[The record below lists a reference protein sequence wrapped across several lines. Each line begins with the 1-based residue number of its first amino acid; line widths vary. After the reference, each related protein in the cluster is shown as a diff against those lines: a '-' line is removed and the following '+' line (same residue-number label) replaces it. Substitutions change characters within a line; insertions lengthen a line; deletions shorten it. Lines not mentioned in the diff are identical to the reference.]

1 MQSVCAEYGE
11 TNRQVER
18 SNAQIQKRIMH
29 CLQLSNLEFDMTAA
43 KYIHTETDEP
53 FVEAFGG
60 WQDQSILIVD
70 DEPGMRSFLQRTLD
84 GRCRRVEAVDS
95 VEAASV
101 LLDLRHFDLIILDNS
116 LPGKSGVEW
125 LHEIRALGL
134 HNDVVLITAFA
145 DLETAIHALRAGAAD
160 FLLKPF
166 RVNQIL
172 SAIGRCFDRTHLR
185 RENFILRRELDSHVD
200 FGVDGLVGHSAALQP
215 VRETIKRLATVSSTV
230 LITGE
235 SGTGKEIAARGMHY
249 LSSRS
254 GNHFVP
260 VNCGAVAPDII
271 ESELFGH
278 VKGAFSGAASSR
290 EGLFFYA
297 QGGTLFLDE
306 VAELPLAMQVKLL
319 RVLEEKKI
327 RPVGAERE
335 IPVDVRVIAATNRN
349 VEEAVQEGRFRQDL
363 YYRLNVVQV
372 HMPPLR
378 ERTDD
383 IPALAA
389 YFVRQL
395 APQLGLPP
403 KQPDSALLASMAT
416 HSWPG
421 NVRELRNLIERW
433 LILGS
438 ISDIASDSK
447 SIAIDSGSDVSLEA
461 IEKQHILK
469 ILGEADGNKTEA
481 ARRLGVS
488 RKTLERKCA
497 EWGV

>member
-1 MQSVCAEYGE
+1 MNAA
-11 TNRQVER
+11 
-18 SNAQIQKRIMH
+18 SN
-29 CLQLSNLEFDMTAA
+29 TAIPTGPDA
-43 KYIHTETDEP
+43 DES
-53 FVEAFGG
+53 FTEAFGG
-60 WQDQSILIVD
+60 WQHRSILIVD
-70 DEPGMRSFLQRTLD
+70 DEPGMRSFLHRTLAS
-84 GRCRRVEAVDS
+84 RCSRVETAES
-95 VEAASV
+95 VEEATV
-101 LLDLRHFDLIILDNS
+101 LLDQHHFDLIILDNS
-116 LPGKSGVEW
+116 LPGKSGVDW
-125 LHEIRALGL
+125 LQEIRTLGL

-145 DLETAIHALRAGAAD
+145 DLDIAIRALRAGAAD

-172 SAIGRCFDRTHLR
+172 SAIGRCFDRAHLR
-185 RENFILRRELDSHVD
+185 RENFVLRRELDQHAD
-200 FGVDGLVGHSAALQP
+200 LAGVDGLVGDSAALEP
-215 VRETIKRLATVSSTV
+215 IREAIKRLAAVTSTV

-235 SGTGKEIAARGMHY
+235 SGTGKEIAARAMHT
-249 LSSRS
+249 LSNRS
-254 GNHFVP
+254 SNHFVP
-260 VNCGAVAPDII
+260 INCGAVAPEII

-349 VEEAVQEGRFRQDL
+349 VEEEVREGRFRQDL
-363 YYRLNVVQV
+363 YYRLNVVQI

-378 ERTDD
+378 ERIDD
-383 IPALAA
+383 IPALSA

-395 APQLGLPP
+395 AQQLGVPP
-403 KQPDSALLASMAT
+403 HAPDATLLQSMT
-416 HSWPG
+416 SYPWPG

-433 LILGS
+433 LILGTM
-438 ISDIASDSK
+438 SDIAAGK
-447 SIAIDSGSDVSLEA
+447 QEQIAGGDMTLEA
-461 IEKQHILK
+461 VEKRHILK
-469 ILGEADGNKTEA
+469 VLDEAGGNKTEA
-481 ARRLGVS
+481 GRRLGIS

>member
-1 MQSVCAEYGE
+1 
-11 TNRQVER
+11 
-18 SNAQIQKRIMH
+18 
-29 CLQLSNLEFDMTAA
+29 MTAVTSLS
-43 KYIHTETDEP
+43 TETDEP

-60 WQDQSILIVD
+60 WQERSILIVD
-70 DEPGMRSFLQRTLD
+70 DEPGMRSFLQRTLV
-84 GRCRRVEAVDS
+84 GRCSRVETAES
-95 VEAASV
+95 VEEAGV
-101 LLDLRHFDLIILDNS
+101 LLGQRHFDLIILDNA
-116 LPGKSGVEW
+116 LPGKSGVDW
-125 LHEIRALGL
+125 LQEIRTLGL

-145 DLETAIHALRAGAAD
+145 DLETAIRALRAGAAD

-172 SAIGRCFDRTHLR
+172 SAIGRCFDRAHLR
-185 RENFILRRELDSHVD
+185 RENFVLRRELDHHVD
-200 FGVDGLVGHSAALQP
+200 LAGADGLVGHSAVLQP
-215 VRETIKRLATVSSTV
+215 IRDAIPRLAVVPSTV

-235 SGTGKEIAARGMHY
+235 SGTGKEVAARAMHY
-249 LSSRS
+249 LSNRS
-254 GNHFVP
+254 KNHFVP
-260 VNCGAVAPDII
+260 VNCGAVAPEII

-306 VAELPLAMQVKLL
+306 VGELPMAMQVKLL

-349 VEEAVQEGRFRQDL
+349 VEEAVAQGRFRQDL
-363 YYRLNVVQV
+363 YYRLNVVQL

-378 ERTDD
+378 ERVED
-383 IPALAA
+383 IPALASN
-389 YFVRQL
+389 FVRQL
-395 APQLGLPP
+395 SQQLGVPP
-403 KQPDSALLASMAT
+403 QELDGKLLASMA
-416 HSWPG
+416 SYAWPG
-421 NVRELRNLIERW
+421 NVRELRNLVERW

-438 ISDIASDSK
+438 IPG
-447 SIAIDSGSDVSLEA
+447 IDFTGKPSPIPSPILVGEEVTLEA

-469 ILGEADGNKTEA
+469 ILAETGGNKTEA
-481 ARRLGVS
+481 GRRLGVS

>member
-1 MQSVCAEYGE
+1 MGYKKPYPSFVAYP
-11 TNRQVER
+11 
-18 SNAQIQKRIMH
+18 RI
-29 CLQLSNLEFDMTAA
+29 EFNMSAA
-43 KYIHTETDEP
+43 TPVNHPEEP

-60 WQDQSILIVD
+60 WQERSILIVD
-70 DEPGMRSFLQRTLD
+70 DEPGMRSFLQRTLV
-84 GRCRRVEAVDS
+84 GRCSRVDTVDS
-95 VEAASV
+95 VEAANV
-101 LLDLRHFDLIILDNS
+101 LLGQYHFDLIILDNS
-116 LPGKSGVEW
+116 LPGKSGVDW
-125 LHEIRALGL
+125 LQEIRELGL

-145 DLETAIHALRAGAAD
+145 DLETAIRALRAGAAD

-172 SAIGRCFDRTHLR
+172 SAIGRCFDRAHLR
-185 RENFILRRELDSHVD
+185 RENFILRRELDTHVD
-200 FGVDGLVGHSAALQP
+200 LAGVDGLVGASAALQP
-215 VRETIKRLATVSSTV
+215 IREAIKRLATVPSTV

-235 SGTGKEIAARGMHY
+235 SGTGKEIAARAMHQ
-249 LSSRS
+249 LSNRS

-260 VNCGAVAPDII
+260 VNCGAVAPEII

-306 VAELPLAMQVKLL
+306 VAELPLTMQVKLL
-319 RVLEEKKI
+319 RVLEEKRI

-349 VEEAVQEGRFRQDL
+349 VEEAVAEGRFRQDL
-363 YYRLNVVQV
+363 YYRLNVVQL

-378 ERTDD
+378 ERTED
-383 IPALAA
+383 IPALAE

-395 APQLGLPP
+395 AQQLGVVA
-403 KQPDSALLASMAT
+403 KKPDHTLFATLASY
-416 HSWPG
+416 SWPG

-433 LILGS
+433 LILGN
-438 ISDIASDSK
+438 I
-447 SIAIDSGSDVSLEA
+447 SDVSATNNVAPTPSNGDVTLEA
-461 IEKQHILK
+461 VEKQHILK
-469 ILGEADGNKTEA
+469 ILAEVDGNKTEA
-481 ARRLGVS
+481 GRRLGIS

>member
-1 MQSVCAEYGE
+1 
-11 TNRQVER
+11 
-18 SNAQIQKRIMH
+18 
-29 CLQLSNLEFDMTAA
+29 MTAA
-43 KYIHTETDEP
+43 NLLNTESDEP
-53 FVEAFGG
+53 FAEAFGG
-60 WQDQSILIVD
+60 WQERSILIVD
-70 DEPGMRSFLQRTLD
+70 DEPGMRSFLQRTLE
-84 GRCRRVEAVDS
+84 GRCKRVEAVES

-134 HNDVVLITAFA
+134 HNDVILITAFA
-145 DLETAIHALRAGAAD
+145 DLETAIHALRAGASD

-185 RENFILRRELDSHVD
+185 RENFILRRELDHHVD
-200 FGVDGLVGHSAALQP
+200 MGVDGLVGNSAALQP
-215 VRETIKRLATVSSTV
+215 IREAIKRLATVPSTV

-235 SGTGKEIAARGMHY
+235 SGTGKEIAARAMHY
-249 LSSRS
+249 LSNRSR
-254 GNHFVP
+254 NHFVP

-349 VEEAVQEGRFRQDL
+349 VEEAVREGRFRQDL
-363 YYRLNVVQV
+363 YYRLNVVQL

-378 ERTDD
+378 ERVDD
-383 IPALAA
+383 IPALAT

-395 APQLGLPP
+395 SQQLGVSA
-403 KQPDSALLASMAT
+403 QEPDSPLLASMAA

-438 ISDIASDSK
+438 ISDLASGGNSTQ
-447 SIAIDSGSDVSLEA
+447 SDGGGEVLLEA
-461 IEKQHILK
+461 VEKQHILK
-469 ILGEADGNKTEA
+469 ILGEAAGNKTEA

>member
-1 MQSVCAEYGE
+1 MS
-11 TNRQVER
+11 
-18 SNAQIQKRIMH
+18 
-29 CLQLSNLEFDMTAA
+29 AA
-43 KYIHTETDEP
+43 TPISSDADEP

-60 WQDQSILIVD
+60 WQERSILVVD
-70 DEPGMRSFLQRTLD
+70 DEPGMRSFLQRTLVS
-84 GRCRRVEAVDS
+84 RCSRVETAESAED
-95 VEAASV
+95 ASV
-101 LLDLRHFDLIILDNS
+101 LLGQRHFDLIILDNS
-116 LPGKSGVEW
+116 LPGKSGVAW
-125 LHEIRALGL
+125 LQEMRELGL

-145 DLETAIHALRAGAAD
+145 DLETAIRALRAGAAD

-166 RVNQIL
+166 RINQIL
-172 SAIGRCFDRTHLR
+172 SAIGRCFDRAHLR
-185 RENFILRRELDSHVD
+185 RENFILRRELDCHVD
-200 FGVDGLVGHSAALQP
+200 LAGIDGLVGHSAALQP
-215 VRETIKRLATVSSTV
+215 IHDAIKRLAAVPSTV

-235 SGTGKEIAARGMHY
+235 SGTGKEIAARAMHY
-249 LSSRS
+249 LSKRS
-254 GNHFVP
+254 KNNFVP
-260 VNCGAVAPDII
+260 VNCGAVAPEII

-306 VAELPLAMQVKLL
+306 VGELPLAMQVKLL

-349 VEEAVQEGRFRQDL
+349 VEEAVEQGRLREDL

-378 ERTDD
+378 ERIED
-383 IPALAA
+383 IPALASN
-389 YFVRQL
+389 FVRQL
-395 APQLGLPP
+395 SQQLGVPP
-403 KQPDSALLASMAT
+403 QELDSALLASMSSY
-416 HSWPG
+416 SWPG

-438 ISDIASDSK
+438 IPNIGCGSK
-447 SIAIDSGSDVSLEA
+447 PVQALSGSDVTLDA

-469 ILGEADGNKTEA
+469 ILAEAGGNKTEA
-481 ARRLGVS
+481 GRLLGIA

-497 EWGV
+497 AWGV

>member
-1 MQSVCAEYGE
+1 
-11 TNRQVER
+11 
-18 SNAQIQKRIMH
+18 MH
-29 CLQLSNLEFDMTAA
+29 SLQLSNIESDMTAA
-43 KYIHTETDEP
+43 KHIHTETDEP

-60 WQDQSILIVD
+60 WQERSILIVD
-70 DEPGMRSFLQRTLD
+70 DEPGMRSFLQRTLV
-84 GRCRRVEAVDS
+84 GRCSRVEAVES
-95 VEAASV
+95 VEEASV
-101 LLDLRHFDLIILDNS
+101 LLGLRHFDLIILDNS
-116 LPGKSGVEW
+116 LPGKAGVDW
-125 LHEIRALGL
+125 LQEIRELGL

-145 DLETAIHALRAGAAD
+145 DLETAIRALRAGAAD

-185 RENFILRRELDSHVD
+185 RENFVLRRELDYHVD
-200 FGVDGLVGHSAALQP
+200 LGVDGLVGQSEALQP
-215 VRETIKRLATVSSTV
+215 IRAAIKRLATVPSTV

-235 SGTGKEIAARGMHY
+235 SGTGKEIAARAMHY

-254 GNHFVP
+254 SNHFVP
-260 VNCGAVAPDII
+260 VNCGAVAPEII

-306 VAELPLAMQVKLL
+306 VAELPLALQVKLL
-319 RVLEEKKI
+319 RVLEERKI

-349 VEEAVQEGRFRQDL
+349 VEEAVRDGRFRQDL
-363 YYRLNVVQV
+363 YYRLNVVQL

-378 ERTDD
+378 ERIDD
-383 IPALAA
+383 IPALAS

-395 APQLGLPP
+395 SQQLGVPP
-403 KQPDSALLASMAT
+403 QELDSTLLTSMA
-416 HSWPG
+416 SYDWPG
-421 NVRELRNLIERW
+421 NVRELRNAIERW

-438 ISDIASDSK
+438 IPHLAAAQSSTQSDASNGDE
-447 SIAIDSGSDVSLEA
+447 SLDA
-461 IEKQHILK
+461 VEKQHMLK
-469 ILGEADGNKTEA
+469 ILAETSGNKTEA

>member
-1 MQSVCAEYGE
+1 MS
-11 TNRQVER
+11 
-18 SNAQIQKRIMH
+18 
-29 CLQLSNLEFDMTAA
+29 AA
-43 KYIHTETDEP
+43 NPVSSETDEP

-60 WQDQSILIVD
+60 WQERSILVVD
-70 DEPGMRSFLQRTLD
+70 DEPGMRSFLQRTLVS
-84 GRCRRVEAVDS
+84 RCSRVETAES
-95 VEAASV
+95 AEEASV
-101 LLDLRHFDLIILDNS
+101 LLGQRPFDLIILDNS
-116 LPGKSGVEW
+116 LPGKSGVAW
-125 LHEIRALGL
+125 LQEMRELGL

-145 DLETAIHALRAGAAD
+145 DLETAICALRAGAAD

-166 RVNQIL
+166 RINQIL
-172 SAIGRCFDRTHLR
+172 SAIGRCFDRAHLR
-185 RENFILRRELDSHVD
+185 RENFILRRELDCHVD
-200 FGVDGLVGHSAALQP
+200 LAGIDGLVGNSAALQP
-215 VRETIKRLATVSSTV
+215 IHDAIKRLAAVPSTV

-235 SGTGKEIAARGMHY
+235 SGTGKEIAARAMHY
-249 LSSRS
+249 LSKRS
-254 GNHFVP
+254 KNNFVP
-260 VNCGAVAPDII
+260 VNCGAVAPEII

-306 VAELPLAMQVKLL
+306 VGELPLAMQVKLL

-349 VEEAVQEGRFRQDL
+349 VEEAVAQGRLREDL

-372 HMPPLR
+372 HMPSLR
-378 ERTDD
+378 ERIED
-383 IPALAA
+383 IPALAGN
-389 YFVRQL
+389 FVRQL
-395 APQLGLPP
+395 SQQLGVPP
-403 KQPDSALLASMAT
+403 QELDSALLASMSSY
-416 HSWPG
+416 SWPG

-438 ISDIASDSK
+438 IPNVGFGSK
-447 SIAIDSGSDVSLEA
+447 PAPILYGSDVTLDA

-469 ILGEADGNKTEA
+469 ILAEAGGNKTEA
-481 ARRLGVS
+481 ARRLDIA

-497 EWGV
+497 AWGI

>member
-1 MQSVCAEYGE
+1 M
-11 TNRQVER
+11 N
-18 SNAQIQKRIMH
+18 
-29 CLQLSNLEFDMTAA
+29 
-43 KYIHTETDEP
+43 TEKDEP

-60 WQDQSILIVD
+60 WQERSILIVD
-70 DEPGMRSFLQRTLD
+70 DEPGMRSFLQRTLV
-84 GRCRRVEAVDS
+84 GRCNRVEAVES
-95 VEAASV
+95 VEDANV
-101 LLDLRHFDLIILDNS
+101 LLGQRHFDLIILDNS
-116 LPGKSGVEW
+116 LPGKSGVDW
-125 LHEIRALGL
+125 LQEVRELGL

-145 DLETAIHALRAGAAD
+145 DLETAIRALRAGAAD

-172 SAIGRCFDRTHLR
+172 SAIGRCFDRAHLR
-185 RENFILRRELDSHVD
+185 RENFILRRELDTHVD
-200 FGVDGLVGHSAALQP
+200 LAGVDGLVGQSAALQP
-215 VRETIKRLATVSSTV
+215 IRDAIKRLATVPSTV

-235 SGTGKEIAARGMHY
+235 SGTGKEIAARAMHK
-249 LSSRS
+249 LSNRS
-254 GNHFVP
+254 SNNFVP
-260 VNCGAVAPDII
+260 INCGAVAPDII

-278 VKGAFSGAASSR
+278 IKGAFSGAASSR

-349 VEEAVQEGRFRQDL
+349 VEDAVREGRFRQDL
-363 YYRLNVVQV
+363 YYRLNVVQI

-378 ERTDD
+378 ERIDD
-383 IPALAA
+383 IPALAE

-395 APQLGLPP
+395 SQQLGVAA
-403 KQPDSALLASMAT
+403 KKPDSALFASLASYA
-416 HSWPG
+416 WPG

-433 LILGS
+433 LILGN
-438 ISDIASDSK
+438 ISDVTSSSTASASVI
-447 SIAIDSGSDVSLEA
+447 SNNDVTLEA
-461 IEKQHILK
+461 VEKQHILK
-469 ILGEADGNKTEA
+469 ILAEVDGNKSEA
-481 ARRLGVS
+481 GRRLGIS

-497 EWGV
+497 EWGM

>member
-1 MQSVCAEYGE
+1 MGTPNKEGLLQARAYRCIRKNPLSPATIPQSIAM
-11 TNRQVER
+11 N
-18 SNAQIQKRIMH
+18 
-29 CLQLSNLEFDMTAA
+29 
-43 KYIHTETDEP
+43 TETIGTRTTDESYND
-53 FVEAFGG
+53 AYGG
-60 WQDQSILIVD
+60 WQERSILIVD
-70 DEPGMRSFLQRTLD
+70 DEPGMRSFLHRTLVS
-84 GRCRRVEAVDS
+84 RCSRVEMVAS
-95 VEAASV
+95 VEEANV
-101 LLDLRHFDLIILDNS
+101 LLDLHHFDLIILDNS
-116 LPGKSGVEW
+116 LPGKTGVDW
-125 LHEIRALGL
+125 LQEIRDLGW

-145 DLETAIHALRAGAAD
+145 DLDTAIRALRAGAAD

-185 RENFILRRELDSHVD
+185 RENFILRRELVTHVD
-200 FGVDGLVGHSAALQP
+200 LSIDGLVGQSAALQP
-215 VRETIKRLATVSSTV
+215 IRAAIQRLAAVPSTV

-235 SGTGKEIAARGMHY
+235 SGTGKEVTARAMHT
-249 LSSRS
+249 LSNRS
-254 GNHFVP
+254 SNHFVP
-260 VNCGAVAPDII
+260 VNCGAVSPDII

-306 VAELPLAMQVKLL
+306 VAELPLALQVKLL
-319 RVLEEKKI
+319 RVLEERKI

-349 VEEAVQEGRFRQDL
+349 VEEAVREGSFRQDL
-363 YYRLNVVQV
+363 YYRLNVVQL

-378 ERTDD
+378 ERIDD
-383 IPALAA
+383 IPALAQ
-389 YFVRQL
+389 YFVKQL
-395 APQLGLPP
+395 SQQLGVPP
-403 KQPDSALLASMAT
+403 QELDSTLLSAMAAYN
-416 HSWPG
+416 WPG
-421 NVRELRNLIERW
+421 NIRELRNTIERW

-438 ISDIASDSK
+438 IPHL
-447 SIAIDSGSDVSLEA
+447 VSEPVLTQSEGDESLLA
-461 IEKQHILK
+461 IEKQHMLK
-469 ILGEADGNKTEA
+469 ILAETSGNKTEA

>member
-1 MQSVCAEYGE
+1 MNAA
-11 TNRQVER
+11 
-18 SNAQIQKRIMH
+18 SN
-29 CLQLSNLEFDMTAA
+29 TAVPGS
-43 KYIHTETDEP
+43 TDADES
-53 FVEAFGG
+53 FTEAFGG
-60 WQDQSILIVD
+60 WQHRSILVVD
-70 DEPGMRSFLQRTLD
+70 DEPGMRSFLERTLAS
-84 GRCRRVEAVDS
+84 RCSRVETVDS
-95 VEAASV
+95 VEAAAV
-101 LLDLRHFDLIILDNS
+101 LLGQRHFDLIILDNS
-116 LPGKSGVEW
+116 LPGKSGVDW
-125 LHEIRALGL
+125 LQEIRELGL

-145 DLETAIHALRAGAAD
+145 DLDIAIRALRAGAAD

-172 SAIGRCFDRTHLR
+172 SAIGRCFDRAHLR
-185 RENFILRRELDSHVD
+185 RENFVLRRELDQHAD
-200 FGVDGLVGHSAALQP
+200 IAGVDGLVGNSAALEP
-215 VRETIKRLATVSSTV
+215 IREAIKRLATVTSTV

-235 SGTGKEIAARGMHY
+235 SGTGKEIAARAMHT
-249 LSSRS
+249 LSNRS

-260 VNCGAVAPDII
+260 INCGAVAPEII

-349 VEEAVQEGRFRQDL
+349 VEEEVREGRFRQDL
-363 YYRLNVVQV
+363 YYRLNVVQI
-372 HMPPLR
+372 HMPSLR
-378 ERTDD
+378 ERIDD
-383 IPALAA
+383 IPALSS
-389 YFVRQL
+389 YFVRLL
-395 APQLGLPP
+395 AQQLGVPP
-403 KQPDSALLASMAT
+403 HAPDATLLQAMSSYT
-416 HSWPG
+416 WPG

-433 LILGS
+433 LILGTM
-438 ISDIASDSK
+438 SDIASGKPEQFAS
-447 SIAIDSGSDVSLEA
+447 SDITLEA
-461 IEKQHILK
+461 VEKQHILK
-469 ILGEADGNKTEA
+469 VLAEAGGNKTEA
-481 ARRLGVS
+481 GRRLGIS

>member
-1 MQSVCAEYGE
+1 MS
-11 TNRQVER
+11 
-18 SNAQIQKRIMH
+18 
-29 CLQLSNLEFDMTAA
+29 TATS
-43 KYIHTETDEP
+43 IIPETDEP

-60 WQDQSILIVD
+60 WQERSILIVD
-70 DEPGMRSFLQRTLD
+70 DEPGMRSFLHRTLVN
-84 GRCRRVEAVDS
+84 RCSRVEAVES
-95 VEAASV
+95 VEDASV
-101 LLDLRHFDLIILDNS
+101 LLGQRHFDLIILDNS
-116 LPGKSGVEW
+116 LPGKAGVDW
-125 LHEIRALGL
+125 LQEIRELGL

-145 DLETAIHALRAGAAD
+145 DLETAIRALRAGAAD

-185 RENFILRRELDSHVD
+185 RENFILRRELDHHVD
-200 FGVDGLVGHSAALQP
+200 LAGIDGLVGNSAALQP
-215 VRETIKRLATVSSTV
+215 IHDAIKRLAAVPSTV

-235 SGTGKEIAARGMHY
+235 SGTGKEIAARAMHY

-254 GNHFVP
+254 KNHFVP

-306 VAELPLAMQVKLL
+306 VGELPLAMQVKLL

-349 VEEAVQEGRFRQDL
+349 VEEAVAQGRFREDL
-363 YYRLNVVQV
+363 YYRLNVVQL

-378 ERTDD
+378 DRIED
-383 IPALAA
+383 IPALAGN
-389 YFVRQL
+389 FVRQL
-395 APQLGLPP
+395 SQQLGVPP
-403 KQPDSALLASMAT
+403 HELDAKLLASMASYT
-416 HSWPG
+416 WPG
-421 NVRELRNLIERW
+421 NVRELRNLVERW
-433 LILGS
+433 LILGNIPDVVFGNKS
-438 ISDIASDSK
+438 APAIADDEDSLQ
-447 SIAIDSGSDVSLEA
+447 AV
-461 IEKQHILK
+461 EKRHILK
-469 ILGEADGNKTEA
+469 VLADSGGNKTEA
-481 ARRLGVS
+481 GRRLGIS

>member
-1 MQSVCAEYGE
+1 MA
-11 TNRQVER
+11 
-18 SNAQIQKRIMH
+18 IRI
-29 CLQLSNLEFDMTAA
+29 EFNMTAA
-43 KYIHTETDEP
+43 TPSNTETDEP

-60 WQDQSILIVD
+60 WQERSILIVD
-70 DEPGMRSFLQRTLD
+70 DEPGMRSFLQRTLV
-84 GRCRRVEAVDS
+84 GRCSRVEAVES

-101 LLDLRHFDLIILDNS
+101 LLGQSHFDLIILDNS
-116 LPGKSGVEW
+116 LPGKCGVDW
-125 LHEIRALGL
+125 LQEIRELGL

-145 DLETAIHALRAGAAD
+145 DLETAIRALRAGAAD

-185 RENFILRRELDSHVD
+185 RENFVLRRELDYHVD
-200 FGVDGLVGHSAALQP
+200 LGVDGLVGNSVALQP
-215 VRETIKRLATVSSTV
+215 IRAAIKRLASVPSTV

-235 SGTGKEIAARGMHY
+235 SGTGKEIAARAMHY

-254 GNHFVP
+254 ANHFVP

-349 VEEAVQEGRFRQDL
+349 VEEAVREGRFRQDL
-363 YYRLNVVQV
+363 YYRLNVVQL

-378 ERTDD
+378 ERADD

-395 APQLGLPP
+395 SQQLGVPGQP
-403 KQPDSALLASMAT
+403 PDSALLASMASY
-416 HSWPG
+416 SWPG

-438 ISDIASDSK
+438 IPDVA
-447 SIAIDSGSDVSLEA
+447 SGSQAMHASTANDGDGDTSLEA
-461 IEKQHILK
+461 VEKRHILK
-469 ILGEADGNKTEA
+469 ILTEAGANKTEA
-481 ARRLGVS
+481 ARRLGIS

>member
-1 MQSVCAEYGE
+1 MNSAS
-11 TNRQVER
+11 TT
-18 SNAQIQKRIMH
+18 IP
-29 CLQLSNLEFDMTAA
+29 AA
-43 KYIHTETDEP
+43 PDADES
-53 FVEAFGG
+53 FTEAFGG
-60 WQDQSILIVD
+60 WQHRSILIVD
-70 DEPGMRSFLQRTLD
+70 DEPGMRSFLHRTLAS
-84 GRCRRVEAVDS
+84 RCSRVETAES
-95 VEAASV
+95 VEEAAV
-101 LLDLRHFDLIILDNS
+101 LLGQHHFDLIILDNS
-116 LPGKSGVEW
+116 LPGKSGVDW
-125 LHEIRALGL
+125 LQEIRTLGL

-145 DLETAIHALRAGAAD
+145 DLDIAIRALRAGAAD

-172 SAIGRCFDRTHLR
+172 SAIGRCFDRAHLR
-185 RENFILRRELDSHVD
+185 RENFVLRRELDQHAD
-200 FGVDGLVGHSAALQP
+200 LAGVEGLVGNSAALEP
-215 VRETIKRLATVSSTV
+215 IREAIKRLATVTSTV
-230 LITGE
+230 MITGE
-235 SGTGKEIAARGMHY
+235 SGTGKEIAARAMHT
-249 LSSRS
+249 LSNRS
-254 GNHFVP
+254 SNHFVP
-260 VNCGAVAPDII
+260 INCGAVAPEII

-349 VEEAVQEGRFRQDL
+349 VEEEVRDGRFRQDL
-363 YYRLNVVQV
+363 YYRLNVVQI

-378 ERTDD
+378 ERIDD
-383 IPALAA
+383 IPALSA

-395 APQLGLPP
+395 AQQLGVPP
-403 KQPDSALLASMAT
+403 HAPDATLLKAMGSYA
-416 HSWPG
+416 WPG

-433 LILGS
+433 LILGTM
-438 ISDIASDSK
+438 SDIAAGQQRKIEEQITGGDMT
-447 SIAIDSGSDVSLEA
+447 LEA
-461 IEKQHILK
+461 VEKRHILK
-469 ILGEADGNKTEA
+469 VLDEAGGNKTEA
-481 ARRLGVS
+481 GRRLGIS